1 MGNLNY
7 RRAFIVQA
15 FEHVHDLLALRRV
28 EISSRLISQ
37 DDSIIDPLTA
47 LLEKYREYRTFR
59 QMDDSEHGGED
70 MDKRV
75 QGFKMHPT
83 QYIFGNQLGIT
94 A

>member
-1 MGNLNY
+1 
-7 RRAFIVQA
+7 
-15 FEHVHDLLALRRV
+15 
-28 EISSRLISQ
+28 
-37 DDSIIDPLTA
+37 
-47 LLEKYREYRTFR
+47 
-59 QMDDSEHGGED
+59 